1 MISLGCL
8 DKVISLDENTIVAS
22 KGLTINEDFLM
33 DHFPEYPVMPGVLM
47 IQTALEASEKWLE
60 KKRGQ
65 SSLKLTLKE
74 VINVRFSSFL
84 MPGDVL
90 TVEVTNRGLTEG
102 EAEFQAKGKK
112 EETVAFSLRFKVN
125 YSSKPKFISLK
136 EEF

>member
-1 MISLGCL
+1 
-8 DKVISLDENTIVAS
+8 
-22 KGLTINEDFLM
+22 M

-65 SSLKLTLKE
+65 SPLKLTLKE
-74 VINVRFSSFL
+74 VKNVRFSSFL

-90 TVEVTNRGLTEG
+90 TVEVTNRALTEG
-102 EAEFQAKGKK
+102 EAEFQAKGKR

-125 YSSKPKFISLK
+125 YSPKLKFISLK

>member
-8 DKVISLDENTIVAS
+8 DKVISIDENTIVAS

-74 VINVRFSSFL
+74 VKNVRFSSFL

-90 TVEVTNRGLTEG
+90 TVEVTNRPDSPY
-102 EAEFQAKGKK
+102 F
-112 EETVAFSLRFKVN
+112 
-125 YSSKPKFISLK
+125 
-136 EEF
+136 